1 MRLGIAIDSRMCM
14 ACYCC
19 YTACK
24 DEHCGFES
32 KLTKPQPQMG
42 QFWIDVREWERGDS
56 SRRVKTAT
64 VPTPCSHCQDP
75 ACLKAATDGAVYK
88 RPDGI
93 VIIDPEKSKG
103 QKQIVD
109 ACPIKAVY
117 WNEEYQIPQK
127 CTMCAE
133 LLDDPEYLSYLGD
146 SKLKKPRC
154 VEACPNNAM
163 YFGDLDDPNSE
174 ISKAI
179 AANKVTQLEELA
191 NRETNVVHLNVPGIY
206 LAGTVYLPKGLDEVA
221 IGAKVTLTCRECG
234 SKWETVTNYFG
245 DWEVEDLPKNDHFD
259 IDIELDGYARVR
271 YENVSSDRDHYV
283 GQTELTPAQ
292 G

>member
-19 YTACK
+19 FTACK
-24 DEHCGFES
+24 DEHAGFDTALS
-32 KLTKPQPQMG
+32 KAQPQMG
-42 QFWIDVREWERGDS
+42 QFWIDIRETERSDS
-56 SRRVKTAT
+56 SRRIKVST

-75 ACLKAATDGAVYK
+75 ACAKAAKDGAVYK

-103 QKQIVD
+103 QKAIVD
-109 ACPIKAVY
+109 ACPINAIY

-133 LLDDPEYLSYLGD
+133 LLDDPNYLAYLGD
-146 SKLKKPRC
+146 PKLKKPRC

-163 YFGDLDDPNSE
+163 FFGDLDDPNSD

-179 AANKVTQLEELA
+179 AANKVTQLRELEGK
-191 NRETNVVHLNVPGIY
+191 ETNVVHLNVPTRY
-206 LAGTVYLPKGLDEVA
+206 LAGTVYLPEELEEVA
-221 IGAKVTLTCRECG
+221 IGASVTLKGKNGTY
-234 SKWETVTNYFG
+234 TTTTNYFG
-245 DWEVEDLPKNDHFD
+245 DWEVEDLPIGETFD
-259 IDIELDGYARVR
+259 ITITHADYKPITLSAATD
-271 YENVSSDRDHYV
+271 SDHYV
-283 GQTELTPAQ
+283 GMAYLSK
-292 G
+292 